1 MRKIALKKG
10 LSLSEYGF
18 KDLKENSKNII
29 DTTDIIHSEEDIFKY
44 LDMEY
49 VEPHKRL

>member
-18 KDLKENSKNII
+18 KDLKDNSKNII
-29 DTTDIIHSEEDIFKY
+29 DVLKMAKKKKNF
-44 LDMEY
+44 
-49 VEPHKRL
+49 